1 MSLKINDLEMISLFP
16 EDSEFLKIDTRGKRW
31 AIPYN
36 FECLN
41 ARVEKL
47 LIENQKQIQGKR
59 ILDLASHLG
68 TFSYAAL
75 KLGASYVQGIDTEN
89 SLIDQSINLFNK
101 HSIDSSLYQFKVAN
115 AFEFLEKATEEEYDT
130 VFCFGLLYYTSEP
143 FHLLKL
149 MKRVAKNCILL
160 DTFTSYYAALQGK
173 DSQTILPNIKD
184 ETLDLPL
191 MIVNLTQSEK
201 KDYSLPDGFQYKNK
215 NLNITTFTSKALLEI
230 WFESLSL
237 QYHYL
242 DWSQYYRKNCH
253 WRNLI
258 TPEQKKNSHWADVY
272 SSKVRVAYRLNK

>member
-1 MSLKINDLEMISLFP
+1 MISLFP
-16 EDSEFLKIDTRGKRW
+16 EDSEFLKADSRGKRW

-47 LIENQKQIQGKR
+47 LIENEKYIQGKR
-59 ILDLASHLG
+59 ILDLASHIG

-75 KLGASYVQGIDTEN
+75 KLGATYVKGIDTEKN
-89 SLIDQSINLFNK
+89 LINQSIDLFNK
-101 HSIDSSLYQFKVAN
+101 QTIDSSLYQFKVAD
-115 AFEFLEKATEEEYDT
+115 AFDYLEKATEGEYDT
-130 VFCFGLLYYTSEP
+130 IFCFGLLYYTAEP
-143 FHLLKL
+143 FRLLKL
-149 MKRVAKNCILL
+149 MKRATKDCILL

-173 DSQTILPNIKD
+173 DSQAILPNIKE

-230 WFESLSL
+230 WFESLNL
-237 QYHYL
+237 QFCFL
-242 DWSQYYRKNCH
+242 DWAQYFKKTCH
-253 WRNLI
+253 WKNLI
-258 TPEQKKNSHWADVY
+258 SPEQKNNSHWADVY